1 MAGRGALD
9 TISLEAMVYL
19 LEFLP
24 QTNPHSDWIP
34 GHLLDSNMMQQLAA
48 ESFSG
53 FAVFSLEQEW
63 LGGILFYKGQALE
76 AWRRALGGLE
86 NRAEAYRNLLPM
98 LEFASVRFFVLPN
111 ELIPCI
117 TGFTLSETI
126 ETYEATKVHVGQ
138 LLEKLSAAQFSGS
151 VILENGVVA
160 QAWFFS
166 KGVPLLNLEFP
177 DSFREG
183 NLHILHNPQSK
194 PEDVVHFAALEAEN
208 EISARVLMLRATLE
222 AQLIDHLGINAK
234 PLLEANATWLAQSN
248 PVRLQETIEIWLE
261 ETYGTEFVTQF
272 RLRLEE

>member
-24 QTNPHSDWIP
+24 QTQAHSDWIP
-34 GHLLDSNMMQQLAA
+34 GKLLGSNMMQQLAT
-48 ESFSG
+48 ESFTG

-98 LEFASVRFFVLPN
+98 LEFASVRFFKLPN

-117 TGFTLSETI
+117 AGFTLSEII
-126 ETYEATKVHVGQ
+126 ETYHATTLHVGQ
-138 LLEKLSAAQFSGS
+138 LLDKLSIAQFSGS
-151 VILENGVVA
+151 VILENSVVA
-160 QAWFFS
+160 RAWFFS
-166 KGVPLLNLEFP
+166 KGDLILNLEFP
-177 DSFREG
+177 DSFKEG
-183 NLHILHNPQSK
+183 NLHILHNPLTK

-208 EISARVLMLRATLE
+208 ETSARVQFLRATLE
-222 AQLIDHLGINAK
+222 AQLIEHLGINAK
-234 PLLEANATWLAQSN
+234 PLLEANSTWLAQTN
-248 PVRLQETIEIWLE
+248 PVRLQESIEIWLE
-261 ETYGTEFVTQF
+261 ETYGTDFLAHF
-272 RLRLEE
+272 RLRLED